1 LNKQKGPKDL
11 MRVWIASCFLFF
23 GLSWT
28 AQAQEKCQW
37 VSPDYFSEP
46 TELDSLYPIET
57 SIRIQDKAG
66 KSVPF
71 TYTQSNRKLQIIF
84 NSGAKPDSVQICY
97 RTLAIRPD
105 QTFAKRTL
113 EADYDSTAIFKDN
126 RVQTLPE
133 FNIREELFPSS
144 NLYKTGSLTR
154 GVSFGN
160 TQNVF
165 VNSALNLQLEGDIGE
180 NLKIRASITDQNVP
194 FQPEG
199 NTQQIQDFDNVLIE
213 LYNDNFSLAAGDV
226 VLQQRQSEFLRYYKN
241 VQGLQF
247 TSKYK
252 LKNNWEASSQG
263 FASVAKGKFA
273 SIQLPIL
280 EGVLG
285 PYRISGPNNE
295 RFVIIMANSER
306 VFLDGKQLQRG
317 FNADYVIDYNQ
328 AEITFTPK
336 VLITQYSRVRIDF
349 EFAERNYSRSIL
361 GANHLQT
368 NGKVDFY
375 FNYYQEKDNRNR
387 PLFTEFTQ
395 GEQALLASVGDQV
408 ENAVIPRIDSVA
420 FDPTRILYERVTEVD
435 VFGNLVTYYRYS
447 TDLELAHFSLSFS
460 QVGAN
465 QGDYKRT
472 AQLSNGTVFEYVPP
486 VSGQSQGD
494 YSILTQLPAPDS
506 KRMTTA
512 GTRIKLGKYEKVY
525 TEVALSS
532 VDKNLFSNL
541 DDDDNQGL
549 GWKVGL
555 QSENREFMLLKGY
568 KFRGLTEFEYNSTNF
583 TFIDRFRYIEFD
595 RDWGLSTEV
604 LETPAA
610 ERFFQTQ
617 IELIKDAK
625 NAFNYKLYLRNREN
639 ILNGSQHTANW
650 NAELGRRFLLRQE
663 FFKLTSDQDTLT
675 SDWIRYLGNVS
686 YRSKILVPGYQF
698 SLDRNAF
705 KNTETDSVI
714 STAMNFKEHLVYIRS
729 NDTLSYAFQVDAALR
744 EDNAPVSGRLLE
756 DTRAF
761 TSNLTFRKQW
771 TQHSLSSTFTYREL
785 EYLQRDLPTEL
796 TVMGKVDYS
805 GSLGKNLIRNEISY
819 AIGNGRELQRE
830 FVFLPA
836 PNGDGTHTWRDDN
849 GDGIQQLNEFYI
861 AINPEEKQ
869 FIKIFVPTDTYVQ
882 AYTSLLNYRIQA
894 RLPDEWKNAGGFRTF
909 LQKFSNTSSLSV
921 EKKVTSDDFW
931 DRVNPFIGSIDRN
944 QILSLRQILRT
955 SFFFNRASAKY
966 GFDLSLFD
974 SQFKQLLS
982 GGFEDQIQ
990 QEWKLNTRYN
1000 FNSLLTL
1007 RIIGSTGT
1015 RISASDFLVNRNYTI
1030 DQSTIGP
1037 ELAWQPS
1044 PYFRTTGSYSFTGKQ
1059 NIENIEFEEK
1069 TLTHQIGLD
1078 MRYAKAIKTTLIGNL
1093 RLIQIDYNGEVNSP
1107 VGYEMLQALTPGTNV
1122 TWSLNWLQRIG
1133 EGLQLNLVY
1142 EGRNSQGL
1150 DRIVHVGRMQV
1161 SALF

>member
-1 LNKQKGPKDL
+1 
-11 MRVWIASCFLFF
+11 MRVWIVSCFLFF
-23 GLSWT
+23 ALSWS
-28 AQAQEKCQW
+28 AEAQEKCRW
-37 VSPDYFSEP
+37 YPADYFENPS
-46 TELDSLYPIET
+46 ELDSLSAVEA
-57 SIRIQDKAG
+57 SIRVVDNVG
-66 KSVPF
+66 KSYPF
-71 TYTQSNRKLQIIF
+71 TYILSNRTLQVIF
-84 NSGAKPDSVQICY
+84 DSASKPDSIQVCY
-97 RTLAIRPD
+97 RTLAIRLD
-105 QTFAKRTL
+105 QTFARRTL
-113 EADYDSTAIFKDN
+113 LEDYDSTAIFKDN
-126 RVQTLPE
+126 RIQPVSD
-133 FNIREELFPSS
+133 FDIREELFPSS

-165 VNSALNLQLEGDIGE
+165 VNSALNLQLEGEIGE

-213 LYNDNFSLAAGDV
+213 LFNDNFSLAAGDV

-273 SIQLPIL
+273 SIQLPII
-280 EGVLG
+280 EGTLG
-285 PYRISGPNNE
+285 PYRINGPNNE

-306 VFLDGKQLQRG
+306 VFLDGRQLQRG

-336 VLITQYSRVRIDF
+336 VLITQYSRVRVDF

-375 FNYYQEKDNRNR
+375 INYYQEKDNRNR

-395 GEQALLASVGDQV
+395 EEQALLASVGDNV
-408 ENAVIPRIDSVA
+408 EDAVIPRIDSVA
-420 FDPTRILYERVTEVD
+420 FDPTRILYEKVTEVD
-435 VFGNLVTYYRYS
+435 NFGNTLVYYRYS
-447 TDLELAHFSLSFS
+447 TDPELAHFALSFS
-460 QVGAN
+460 QVGSN
-465 QGDYKRT
+465 QGDYRRT
-472 AQLSNGTVFEYVPP
+472 SQLSNGTVFQYVPP
-486 VSGQSQGD
+486 VSGQPQGD

-512 GTRIKLGKYEKVY
+512 GIRIKLGEYEKVY
-525 TEVALSS
+525 SEVALSS
-532 VDKNLFSNL
+532 VDKNLFSTL
-541 DDDDNQGL
+541 DDNDNQGV
-549 GWKVGL
+549 GWKVGI
-555 QSENREFMLLKGY
+555 QSENREIGLFKGY
-568 KFRGLTEFEYNSTNF
+568 RFKGLTEFEYNSTNF
-583 TFIDRFRYIEFD
+583 NFIDRFRYIEFD
-595 RDWGLSTEV
+595 RDWGLSPEA
-604 LETPAA
+604 LESPAA
-610 ERFFQTQ
+610 ERFFLTQ
-617 IELIKDAK
+617 LGLEKDSK
-625 NAFNYKLYLRNREN
+625 NTFNYKLYLRNREN
-639 ILNGSQHTANW
+639 VLSGSQHTVNW
-650 NAELGRRFLLRQE
+650 NTEIGKRILLRQE
-663 FFKLTSDQDTLT
+663 FFRLQSDQDTLT
-675 SDWIRYLGNVS
+675 SDWTRYLGNVS
-686 YRSKILVPGYQF
+686 YQSKILVPGYQF
-698 SLDRNAF
+698 SLDRNALR
-705 KNTETDSVI
+705 NTETDSVI
-714 STAMNFKEHLVYIRS
+714 STAMNFEEHLIYLRS
-729 NDTLSYAFQVDAALR
+729 NDTLSYAFLADAAWR
-744 EDNAPVSGRLLE
+744 EDKAPIGGLLQD

-761 TSNLTFRKQW
+761 TSNFTFRKQW

-869 FIKIFVPTDTYVQ
+869 YIKIFVPTDTYVQ

-894 RLPDEWKNAGGFRTF
+894 RFPDDWKNTGGFRAF
-909 LQKFSNTSSLSV
+909 LHKFSNTSSLSV

-931 DRVNPFIGSIDRN
+931 DRVNPFIGSIDRD
-944 QILSLRQILRT
+944 QILSLRQIIRT

-974 SQFKQLLS
+974 SQLKQLLS

-990 QEWKLNTRYN
+990 QDWKLNTRYN
-1000 FNSLLTL
+1000 FNSVVTL
-1007 RIIGSTGT
+1007 RILGSTGNRT
-1015 RISASDFLVNRNYTI
+1015 SASDFLENRNYTI
-1030 DQSTIGP
+1030 NQSSIGP

-1044 PYFRTTGSYSFTGKQ
+1044 PFFRTTGSYSYTGKVNTQ
-1059 NIENIEFEEK
+1059 NFEYDEK
-1069 TLTHQIGLD
+1069 AQTHQVGLD
-1078 MRYAKAIKTTLIGNL
+1078 MRYAKAIKTTLTGNL

-1107 VGYEMLQALTPGTNV
+1107 VGYEMLQALTPGTNL
-1122 TWSLNWLQRIG
+1122 TWSLNWLQKIG

-1142 EGRNSQGL
+1142 EGRNSEGL
-1150 DRIVHVGRMQV
+1150 ARIVHVGRMQV

>member
-1 LNKQKGPKDL
+1 
-11 MRVWIASCFLFF
+11 MRVWLASVFLFF
-23 GLSWT
+23 GLSMI
-28 AQAQEKCQW
+28 AQAQEKCRW
-37 VSPDYFSEP
+37 FPVDHFAEP
-46 TELDSLYPIET
+46 TVLDSLFVNEQ
-57 SIRIQDKAG
+57 SIRVRDKAG
-66 KSVPF
+66 K
-71 TYTQSNRKLQIIF
+71 TYSITYNSSNQTLQINFDPI
-84 NSGAKPDSVQICY
+84 SKPDSIQVCY
-97 RTLAIRPD
+97 RALAIRLD

-113 EADYDSTAIFKDN
+113 MEDYDSTAIFKDN
-126 RVQTLPE
+126 RFQTLPD
-133 FNIREELFPSS
+133 FDIREELFPST

-213 LYNDNFSLAAGDV
+213 LYNENFSLAAGDV

-273 SIQLPIL
+273 SIQLPII
-280 EGVLG
+280 EGTLG

-317 FNADYVIDYNQ
+317 FNEDYVIDYNQ

-336 VLITQYSRVRIDF
+336 VLITQYSRVRVDF
-349 EFAERNYSRSIL
+349 EYAERNYSRSIL

-375 FNYYQEKDNRNR
+375 VNFYQEKDNRNR
-387 PLFTEFTQ
+387 PLFTEFTPE
-395 GEQALLASVGDQV
+395 EQALFASVGDHIDD
-408 ENAVIPRIDSVA
+408 AVIPRIDSVEY
-420 FDPTRILYERVTEVD
+420 DPTRILYEKVTEVD
-435 VFGNLVTYYRYS
+435 DFGNPVTFYRYS
-447 TDLELAHFSLSFS
+447 TDPDLAHFALSFS

-465 QGDYKRT
+465 QGDYIRT
-472 AQLSNGTVFEYVPP
+472 SQLSNGTVFEYVPP
-486 VSGQSQGD
+486 VSGQPQGD

-512 GTRIKLGKYEKVY
+512 GTRIKLGEYEKVY

-532 VDKNLFSNL
+532 VDKNLFSTL
-541 DDDDNQGL
+541 DDEDNQGL
-549 GWKVGL
+549 GLKVGL
-555 QSENREFMLLKGY
+555 QSENRELGLFKGY
-568 KFRGLTEFEYNSTNF
+568 LFKGLTEFEYNSTNF
-583 TFIDRFRYIEFD
+583 NFIDRFRYIEFD
-595 RDWGLSTEV
+595 RDWGLSPET
-604 LETPAA
+604 LENPAA
-610 ERFFQTQ
+610 ERFFLTQ
-617 IELIKDAK
+617 IGLEKDAK
-625 NAFNYKLYLRNREN
+625 NTFNYKLYLRNREN
-639 ILNGSQHTANW
+639 VLSGSQHTANW
-650 NAELGRRFLLRQE
+650 TSELGQRFLVRQE
-663 FFKLTSDQDTLT
+663 FFRLQSDQDSLT
-675 SDWIRYLGNVS
+675 SDWTRYLGNVS
-686 YRSKILVPGYQF
+686 YQSKILVPGYQF
-698 SLDRNAF
+698 SLDQNAL
-705 KNTETDSVI
+705 KTAETDSVI
-714 STAMNFKEHLVYIRS
+714 STAMNFQEHLLYLRS
-729 NDTLSYAFQVDAALR
+729 NDTLSYSFLVDAAWR
-744 EDNAPVSGRLLE
+744 EDKAPVAGRLLD
-756 DTRAF
+756 DTQAF
-761 TSNLTFRKQW
+761 TSNFTFRKQW
-771 TQHSLSSTFTYREL
+771 TQHSFSSTFTYREL
-785 EYLQRDLPTEL
+785 VYLQRDLPTEL
-796 TVMGKVDYS
+796 TVMGKVDYA

-836 PNGDGTHTWRDDN
+836 PNGEGTHTWRDDN

-869 FIKIFVPTDTYVQ
+869 YIKIFVPTDTYVQ

-894 RLPDEWKNAGGFRTF
+894 RFPESWKEAGGVLAF
-909 LQKFSNTSSLSV
+909 LYKFSNTSSLSV

-931 DRVNPFIGSIDRN
+931 DRVNPFIGSIDRD
-944 QILSLRQILRT
+944 QILSLRQIIRT

-974 SQFKQLLS
+974 SQLKQLLS

-990 QEWKLNTRYN
+990 QDWKLNTRYN
-1000 FNSLLTL
+1000 FNSVLTL
-1007 RIIGSTGT
+1007 RVIGSTGS
-1015 RISASDFLVNRNYTI
+1015 RVSASDFLENRNYTI
-1030 DQSTIGP
+1030 KQSSIGP

-1044 PYFRTTGSYSFTGKQ
+1044 PYFRTTGSYSFTGKENTQ
-1059 NIENIEFEEK
+1059 NIEFEEK
-1069 TLTHQIGLD
+1069 AQTHQVGLD
-1078 MRYAKAIKTTLIGNL
+1078 MRYAKAIKTTLTGNL

-1122 TWSLNWLQRIG
+1122 TWSLNWLQKIG

-1150 DRIVHVGRMQV
+1150 DRLVHVGRMQV

>member
-1 LNKQKGPKDL
+1 
-11 MRVWIASCFLFF
+11 MRVWLASVFLFF
-23 GLSWT
+23 GLSFT
-28 AQAQEKCQW
+28 SQAQEKCRW
-37 VSPDYFSEP
+37 FPAEYFSQP
-46 TELDSLYPIET
+46 SILDSLFASEQ
-57 SIRIQDKAG
+57 SIRVLDKSG
-66 KSVPF
+66 KTYPF
-71 TYTQSNRKLQIIF
+71 TYDLSNRTLLIDF
-84 NSGAKPDSVQICY
+84 DPSSTPDSVQVCY
-97 RTLAIRPD
+97 RTLAIRMD

-113 EADYDSTAIFKDN
+113 LEDYDSTAIFKDN
-126 RVQTLPE
+126 RIQTLPD
-133 FNIREELFPSS
+133 FDIREELFPST

-226 VLQQRQSEFLRYYKN
+226 VLQQRQSEFLQYYKN

-263 FASVAKGKFA
+263 FVSVAKGKFA
-273 SIQLPIL
+273 SIQLPII
-280 EGVLG
+280 EGTLG

-336 VLITQYSRVRIDF
+336 VLITQYSRVRVDI

-375 FNYYQEKDNRNR
+375 LNFYQEKDNRNR
-387 PLFTEFTQ
+387 PLFTEFSQ
-395 GEQALLASVGDQV
+395 GEQALLASVGDRV

-420 FDPTRILYERVTEVD
+420 FDPTRILYEKVSEVD
-435 VFGNLVTYYRYS
+435 DFGNVTTFYRYS
-447 TDLELAHFSLSFS
+447 TDPELAHFALSFS
-460 QVGAN
+460 QVGVN
-465 QGDYKRT
+465 QGDYRRT
-472 AQLSNGTVFEYVPP
+472 SQLSNGTVFEYVPP
-486 VSGQSQGD
+486 VSGQPQGD

-512 GTRIKLGKYEKVY
+512 GTRIKLGEYEKVY

-532 VDKNLFSNL
+532 VDKNLFSSL
-541 DDDDNQGL
+541 DDEDNQGL
-549 GWKVGL
+549 GLKVGL
-555 QSENREFMLLKGY
+555 QSENREFGIFKGY
-568 KFRGLTEFEYNSTNF
+568 KFKGLTEIEYNTTNF
-583 TFIDRFRYIEFD
+583 NFIDRFRYIEFD
-595 RDWGLSTEV
+595 RDWGLSPET
-604 LETPAA
+604 LEIPAA
-610 ERFFQTQ
+610 ERFFLTQ
-617 IELIKDAK
+617 IGLEKDVK
-625 NAFNYKLYLRNREN
+625 NTFNYKLYLRNREN
-639 ILNGSQHTANW
+639 VLSGSQHTANW
-650 NAELGRRFLLRQE
+650 TAELGRRFLIRQE
-663 FFKLTSDQDTLT
+663 FFRMQSDQDSLT
-675 SDWIRYLGNVS
+675 SDWTRYLGNIS
-686 YRSKILVPGYQF
+686 YQSKILVPGYQF
-698 SLDRNAF
+698 SLDENAF
-705 KNTETDSVI
+705 KNAETDSVI
-714 STAMNFKEHLVYIRS
+714 STAMNFKEHLVYLRS
-729 NDTLSYAFQVDAALR
+729 SDTLSYSFLVDAAWR
-744 EDNAPVSGRLLE
+744 EDKAPVNGRLLD
-756 DTRAF
+756 DTQAF
-761 TSNLTFRKQW
+761 TSNFTFRKQW
-771 TQHSLSSTFTYREL
+771 VQHSLSSTFTYREL
-785 EYLQRDLPTEL
+785 AYLQRDLPTEL
-796 TVMGKVDYS
+796 TVMGKVDYA
-805 GSLGKNLIRNEISY
+805 GSLGKNIIRNEISY

-869 FIKIFVPTDTYVQ
+869 YIKIFVPTDTYVQ

-894 RLPDEWKNAGGFRTF
+894 RFPESWKEAGGVLAF
-909 LQKFSNTSSLSV
+909 LHKFSNTSSLSV

-931 DRVNPFIGSIDRN
+931 DRVNPFIGSIDRD
-944 QILSLRQILRT
+944 QILSLRQIIRT

-974 SQFKQLLS
+974 SQLKQLLS

-990 QEWKLNTRYN
+990 QDWKLNTRYN
-1000 FNSLLTL
+1000 FNAVLTL
-1007 RIIGSTGT
+1007 RVIGSTGN
-1015 RISASDFLVNRNYTI
+1015 RVSASDFLDNRNYTI
-1030 DQSTIGP
+1030 NQSSIGP

-1044 PYFRTTGSYSFTGKQ
+1044 PYFRTTGSYSFTGKENTQ
-1059 NIENIEFEEK
+1059 NIEFEERAQ
-1069 TLTHQIGLD
+1069 THQIGLD
-1078 MRYAKAIKTTLIGNL
+1078 MRYAKAIKTTLTGNL

-1122 TWSLNWLQRIG
+1122 TWSLNWLQKIG

-1150 DRIVHVGRMQV
+1150 DRLVHVGRMQV